1 MEEIL
6 KEILAEIKAIRT
18 YLIFEERENPPTSGG
33 GISDFNAAFSEKE
46 DKNQPPPPLEGIIG
60 RFLYGEH
67 KPSDYV
73 DMIKHKI
80 AGARI
85 KDGVAV
91 WVPRIE
97 VANEAARV
105 FIFTHGH
112 HLMMK
117 VCKFVIERGRLTVSE
132 SMFEDVL
139 PYLERMD

>member
-1 MEEIL
+1 MEDIL
-6 KEILAEIKAIRT
+6 KEILAEMKAIRI
-18 YLIFEERENPPTSGG
+18 YLTSQVKENPTHTSGG
-33 GISDFNAAFSEKE
+33 GISDFNAAFSEAKS
-46 DKNQPPPPLEGIIG
+46 KSPPPLEGVG

-80 AGARI
+80 NGARI
-85 KDGVAV
+85 KDGEAV

-139 PYLERMD
+139 PYLERTD

>member
-1 MEEIL
+1 MEEL
-6 KEILAEIKAIRT
+6 LDEILAEIRAIRV
-18 YLIFEERENPPTSGG
+18 YLTSQAKENPTHTSGG
-33 GISDFNAAFSEKE
+33 GISDFNPAFSEPKG
-46 DKNQPPPPLEGIIG
+46 KSPPPLEGIG
-60 RFLYGEH
+60 KFLYGEH

-80 AGARI
+80 NGARI

-117 VCKFVIERGRLTVSE
+117 VCKFVIERGRITVSDT
-132 SMFEDVL
+132 MFEDVL
-139 PYLERMD
+139 PYMERMD